1 MLVGRYRQKTGRL
14 GRRDRQ
20 ARLGLVGW
28 GPEGRSG
35 GISGFGRA
43 STASIVRLSIGKSG
57 PVGTEVLAP
66 GRSAFAN
73 GQMSWGDVA
82 FDAISSRMCSG
93 TWPAH
98 ERCTRVTSAR

>member
-1 MLVGRYRQKTGRL
+1 MP
-14 GRRDRQ
+14 
-20 ARLGLVGW
+20 W

-35 GISGFGRA
+35 GISGSGRA

-73 GQMSWGDVA
+73 GQMSWGEVA
-82 FDAISSRMCSG
+82 FDADLLANVLGDLARALTLHAGDVRSKG
-93 TWPAH
+93 PPA
-98 ERCTRVTSAR
+98 VT